1 MKNIWDWLKQ
11 INSIKADPNSFSDK
25 DWELWN
31 SYMIHRFMSMNINFL
46 DIVNEV
52 QTIPPQNKKEIY
64 TIYREFIPKNNKWN
78 KYIKSSVKQPNKDL
92 IDKLSSIWECSKS
105 EAKTYVNILESDKLI
120 HILTR
125 VGIDKKESNK
135 LIKLVK

>member
-11 INSIKADPNSFSDK
+11 INNIKADPNSFSEK

-31 SYMIHRFMSMNINFL
+31 SYMIHRFISMNRDFL
-46 DIVNEV
+46 PIVNEV

-78 KYIKSSVKQPNKDL
+78 KYIKSSVKQPNNDL
-92 IDKLSSIWECSKS
+92 VNKLSNILECSKS
-105 EAKTYVNILESDKLI
+105 EVKTYLNILESDELI
-120 HILTR
+120 HILNR
-125 VGIDKKESNK
+125 VGIDNKELKKLMK
-135 LIKLVK
+135 